1 MYERNQVAMCESKD
15 SGLQR
20 ASLTVGENVDLK
32 IKQLQAEIARLEA
45 SKTTLGPLLGMK
57 IGDIRE
63 AMNY

>member
-1 MYERNQVAMCESKD
+1 MYRGNEVAMCESKD
-15 SGLQR
+15 VALQR
-20 ASLTVGENVDLK
+20 MSLTVGENVDLK

>member
-1 MYERNQVAMCESKD
+1 MYRENEVAMCESKD
-15 SGLQR
+15 TVLQR
-20 ASLTVGENVDLK
+20 ANLTVGENVDLK